1 MEHRVKVTVLDKKL
15 FSELQAQYCAYPT
28 EENVLATMLEMNL
41 CFIGTMSVMTTGIW
55 EQAH

>member
-1 MEHRVKVTVLDKKL
+1 MEHRVFWTKNYFQNYRHNIV
-15 FSELQAQYCAYPT
+15 QYPT
-28 EENVLATMLEMNL
+28 VENVLATMLEMNL